1 MENDDAEGEEEG
13 EEDSQSVR
21 KSTMK
26 SLQDAGL
33 ESLVSEEEFRDGAE
47 EGFELREEFKVRLVL
62 VHFFPDPSSLPPFFN
77 CFPSNYDYSFLLSFL
92 PSFFPSSF
100 QPAFLSPIL
109 WPFSF
114 VFPFFSFF
122 LYSFFTSCLP
132 PYFHHDPICLL
143 PSPTADFPQL
153 QLDSSFFR
161 NLRISLSSPM
171 DGTRGGS
178 ARRPKSPASRQGP
191 GHGRG

>member
-1 MENDDAEGEEEG
+1 MVCCVPTSLEDEAGEGMENDDAEGEEEG

-62 VHFFPDPSSLPPFFN
+62 VHFFPDPSSLPPFFT

-109 WPFSF
+109 WPFSL
-114 VFPFFSFF
+114 VFSFF
-122 LYSFFTSCLP
+122 FFLSLLILYFLP
-132 PYFHHDPICLL
+132 PSLF
-143 PSPTADFPQL
+143 
-153 QLDSSFFR
+153 SS
-161 NLRISLSSPM
+161 
-171 DGTRGGS
+171 
-178 ARRPKSPASRQGP
+178 
-191 GHGRG
+191 